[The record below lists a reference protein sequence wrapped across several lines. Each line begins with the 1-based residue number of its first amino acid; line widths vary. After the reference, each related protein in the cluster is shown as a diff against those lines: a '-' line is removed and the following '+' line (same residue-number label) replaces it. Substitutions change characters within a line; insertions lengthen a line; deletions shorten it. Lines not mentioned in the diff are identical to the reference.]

1 MEGVECMEEN
11 IRKEIL
17 PELDE
22 NYSYIKEL
30 LKDNTDVIFRK
41 FYVGKFSVALIYIDG
56 MADKKLLDDYVMESL
71 MLHGDR
77 VRSKEEITN
86 TILTV
91 TDLKEEEKMD
101 SALKAMLS
109 GETMMFIDGIDKCYI
124 IATRSWSARGV
135 TEPSGEE
142 VIRGAREGFVE
153 TLRFNTALIS
163 RRIRDTRLRIEMTTV
178 GLRSKTDVAIVYI
191 DDIVNKDVLS
201 KVKQRIDNIKIDAV
215 LDSGYIEQ
223 FIEDNRWSIFPQ
235 IQATERP
242 DVAAASIFEGRVAIL
257 VDNSPYCILAPTTL
271 IALFQSPDDYNQRW
285 IYSSII
291 RLIRFCSIFL
301 SLLLPGLYVAVTS
314 FHTTIVPTRLAY
326 AMAATREGIPFP
338 AYVEAIIMEISM
350 ALLVEAVIRLPKGLG
365 TTIGIVGGLII
376 GQAAVSAGIVSPI
389 MIIIVSVTAIT
400 TFITPNYEVVASL
413 RIIRFT
419 LIIAASIIGFYG
431 LTLLSLVYLIHLIRL
446 ESFGIPYMSPIVNL
460 RSGDLK
466 DTLIRSPLQFF
477 KRRPDFLKPGDK
489 IRQK

>member
-153 TLRFNTALIS
+153 TLRFNTALIR

>member
-11 IRKEIL
+11 IRKDIL

-153 TLRFNTALIS
+153 TLRFNTALIR

-223 FIEDNRWSIFPQ
+223 FIEDNKWSIFPQ

-431 LTLLSLVYLIHLIRL
+431 LTLLSIVYLIHLIRL